1 MDGIILMYSRMNDHI
16 LTYLR
21 ARDFPFV
28 IIGKP
33 YDFLEEITYVDND
46 NVLAA
51 EQATDYLIQLG
62 HERIGFIGGDV
73 TLVMTHD
80 RLLGYERAL
89 KRAGIDRRRE
99 YTLHEDFCM
108 KVDKQLQKDCLP
120 LMNRQLLWWSVMILW
135 HLASCIHF
143 ARWVFALQ
151 KKCPS
156 SASITLF
163 SLNYHCLP

>member
-1 MDGIILMYSRMNDHI
+1 MVDGIILMYSRMDDHI

-33 YDFLEEITYVDND
+33 YDFIEEITYVDND

-73 TLVMTHD
+73 TLVMTLD

-89 KRAGIDRRRE
+89 KSAGINRRKE
-99 YTLHEDFCM
+99 YTLHEDFLHEGGQAAA
-108 KVDKQLQKDCLP
+108 KGYYP
-120 LMNRQLLWWSVMILW
+120 SMNHQPLWWSVMILW

-143 ARWVFALQ
+143 ARWECALL

-156 SASITLF
+156 
-163 SLNYHCLP
+163 

>member
-1 MDGIILMYSRMNDHI
+1 MYSRMNDHI

-21 ARDFPFV
+21 ARAFPFV

-33 YDFLEEITYVDND
+33 YDFIEEITYVDND

-51 EQATDYLIQLG
+51 EQATDYLVQLG

-73 TLVMTHD
+73 TLVMTLD
-80 RLLGYERAL
+80 RLSGYERAL

-108 KVDKQLQKDCLP
+108 KGDKQLQK
-120 LMNRQLLWWSVMILW
+120 VT
-135 HLASCIHF
+135 IH
-143 ARWVFALQ
+143 R
-151 KKCPS
+151 
-156 SASITLF
+156 
-163 SLNYHCLP
+163 